1 MDKNELLAQF
11 EKVYGVAGQR
21 VYFSP
26 GRINI
31 IGEYTD
37 FNGGNVFPCAIS
49 LGTYGVYAPRT
60 DNQIR
65 LYSVNMKSDD
75 IESFEIGDLKPETE
89 AKSKWIN
96 YFKGMVVQLL
106 QHGFKFDHGFDLL
119 VHGNLPYGAGLS
131 SSASIELLMGY
142 ILKHEYNL
150 DIEQIE
156 LVKLGQKVENDF
168 VGLNSG
174 IMDQFAVG
182 MGKKDNAI
190 LLDTNTMEYHY
201 YPLALNDYT
210 VVIMN
215 TNKEHSLIDSKYN
228 ERRAQNEEA
237 VRRLQKGLDI
247 KALGDLDEDTFD
259 QYTYLINDDILIRR
273 ARHVVIE
280 NQRTLKAK
288 QALLD
293 QDLEKLGRL
302 INASHI
308 SLEYDYEVTGKEL
321 DTLASTAWEQ
331 PGVLGARMIGGGFG
345 GSAIAIVKKDQ
356 VDAFEKNVGATY
368 KQTIGYDA
376 EFYDAEIV
384 DGPHEVK

>member
-1 MDKNELLAQF
+1 MDKNQLLDQF
-11 EKVYGVAGQR
+11 KQVFGVNGQR

-31 IGEYTD
+31 IGEHTD
-37 FNGGNVFPCAIS
+37 YNGGNVFPCAIS
-49 LGTYGVYAPRT
+49 LGTYGAYAPRS

-65 LYSVNMKSDD
+65 LYSENMKNDD
-75 IESFEIGDLKPETE
+75 IESFEIGDLKPETQ

-106 QHGFKFDHGFDLL
+106 QHGYQFDHGFDLL
-119 VHGNLPYGAGLS
+119 VYGNLPYGAGLS

-142 ILKHEYNL
+142 ILKHEFKL
-150 DIEQIE
+150 DVEQLD
-156 LVKLGQKVENDF
+156 LVKFGQKVENDF
-168 VGLNSG
+168 IGLNSG

-201 YPLALNDYT
+201 YPLELNDYI

-228 ERRAQNEEA
+228 ERREQTEEA
-237 VRRLQKGLDI
+237 LRRLQKGLDI
-247 KALGDLDEDTFD
+247 KSLGELDEDTFD
-259 QYTYLINDDILIRR
+259 QHTYLINDDILIRR
-273 ARHVVIE
+273 ARHAVIE

-293 QDLEKLGRL
+293 QDLVTLGHL

-308 SLEYDYEVTGKEL
+308 SLQYDYEVSGKEL
-321 DTLASTAWEQ
+321 DTLASTAWQQ

-356 VDAFEKNVGATY
+356 VETFKKNVGDTY
-368 KQTIGYDA
+368 KKEIGYAA
-376 EFYDAEIV
+376 EFYNAEIV
-384 DGPHEVK
+384 DGPHEIK